1 MKQRITD
8 IIKTCGENDGI
19 CSRIYVSGFKHDGWD
34 ILSVA
39 WSYED
44 ENLLVFLQD
53 ESDRYTDT
61 EWFDSLPY
69 LTQIQLCADVENRF
83 GTEFDSK
90 VNTEPIKTDTD
101 MEKKIKREMLLEM
114 MDYALIHDADGMRNL
129 YNEVVCW
136 DGSCTRDFIEKNDE
150 DGLERLFQNYS
161 TYEIVECVANG
172 YFEPNDTYATL
183 CNGELRTF
191 KYVKDYFDKEYV
203 AVFLMEREDSINLND
218 FFCQTCGDKGY
229 YDYCDIF
236 IKHYLRFNP
245 KATDLKAR
253 KAVVN
258 VFNDWNNFLYFSWD
272 ELNDCIRSSTKEDVF
287 DDMRNIL
294 KDREDKMIW
303 FPANDSDCV
312 LRQYYYGK
320 IEPMTI
326 VSVRLVKD
334 LQGHDMILQDADY
347 CEYGSPCVE
356 RVIDNVMHLNFKEMQ
371 ELYELMEKNI

>member
-1 MKQRITD
+1 MKQRLTD
-8 IIKTCGENDGI
+8 IIKKYGENDGI
-19 CSRIYVSGFKHDGWD
+19 VSRIYIDGKHNDLD

-44 ENLLVFLQD
+44 RNLLVFLQD
-53 ESDRYTDT
+53 ADDTITET

-69 LTQIQLCADVENRF
+69 LTQIKICATIEQRF
-83 GTEFDSK
+83 GTEFDRDSK
-90 VNTEPIKTDTD
+90 KPIKTDTD

-114 MDYALIHDADGMRNL
+114 IDYALKHDADGMRNL
-129 YNEVVCW
+129 FNDVVCL

-150 DGLERLFQNYS
+150 DGLNRLFENYS

-172 YFEPNDTYATL
+172 YFEPNDNYATL

-191 KYVKDYFDKEYV
+191 KYVEDYFDKEYV
-203 AVFLMEREDSINLND
+203 ADFLMKKEDLNLND
-218 FFCQTCGDKGY
+218 FFCQSCGDKGY

-236 IKHYLRFNP
+236 IKHYLRFNT
-245 KATDLKAR
+245 KATDLKVR

-272 ELNDCIRSSTKEDVF
+272 ELNDSIYPSTKQEIFNEMKD
-287 DDMRNIL
+287 IL
-294 KDREDKMIW
+294 KDREDKMMW

-334 LQGHDMILQDADY
+334 LQGHEMILQDVDY
-347 CEYGSPCVE
+347 CEDGSPCVE
-356 RVIDNVMHLNFKEMQ
+356 RVIDNVKQLNFKEMQ
-371 ELYELMEKNI
+371 ELYELMLKNI

>member
-8 IIKTCGENDGI
+8 IIKTLGENDGI
-19 CSRIYVSGFKHDGWD
+19 CSRIYVSGFKHNGWD

-53 ESDRYTDT
+53 ENDRYTDT

-69 LTQIQLCADVENRF
+69 LTQIQICADIESRF

-90 VNTEPIKTDTD
+90 DTEPIKTDTN

-114 MDYALIHDADGMRNL
+114 IDYALKHDADGMRNL
-129 YNEVVCW
+129 QNEILLFW
-136 DGSCTRDFIEKNDE
+136 SGCTYDTIETNDE
-150 DGLERLFQNYS
+150 EGLKRLFETYL
-161 TYEIVECVANG
+161 TYEIVESVAGG
-172 YFEPNDTYATL
+172 YYNPTHPYATIHH
-183 CNGELRTF
+183 GELHTF
-191 KYVKDYFDKEYV
+191 ININEYFDKEFV
-203 AVFLMEREDSINLND
+203 ADFLMEKEDYLNLND
-218 FFCQTCGDKGY
+218 FFCQSCGEKGY

-236 IKHYLRFNP
+236 IKHYLRFNTE
-245 KATDLKAR
+245 ATNLKAR

-258 VFNDWNNFLYFSWD
+258 VFDSWNNFLYYSWD
-272 ELNDCIRSSTKEDVF
+272 DLNDCIHSSTKEDVF
-287 DDMRNIL
+287 DDMRTLL
-294 KDREDKMIW
+294 KDRTDKIIW

-347 CEYGSPCVE
+347 CEDGSPCVE

>member
-1 MKQRITD
+1 MKQRLTD

-19 CSRIYVSGFKHDGWD
+19 CSRIYVSGFKYDGWD

-53 ESDRYTDT
+53 ENDRYTDT
-61 EWFDSLPY
+61 QWFDSLPY
-69 LTQIQLCADVENRF
+69 LTQIQICADVENRF

-90 VNTEPIKTDTD
+90 VDTEPIKTDTD

-136 DGSCTRDFIEKNDE
+136 DGSCTRDFIVKNDE
-150 DGLERLFQNYS
+150 DGLDRLFPNYS

-203 AVFLMEREDSINLND
+203 ADFLIEKEDSINLND

-236 IKHYLRFNP
+236 IKHYLRFNT
-245 KATDLKAR
+245 KTTDLKAR
-253 KAVVN
+253 KAIVN
-258 VFNDWNNFLYFSWD
+258 VFNNWNCFLYFSWD
-272 ELNDCIRSSTKEDVF
+272 ELNDSIRSSTKEDVF

-294 KDREDKMIW
+294 KDREDKMVW
-303 FPANDSDCV
+303 FADDKCV
-312 LRQYYYGK
+312 LHQYYYGT
-320 IEPMTI
+320 IEKMFV
-326 VSVRLVKD
+326 VSVRLVKN
-334 LQGHDMILQDADY
+334 LQGEDMILQDVDY
-347 CEYGSPCVE
+347 CEEGSPKPE
-356 RVIDNVMHLNFKEMQ
+356 RIIDDVMHLSFKEMQ
-371 ELYELMEKNI
+371 ELYELMLKNI